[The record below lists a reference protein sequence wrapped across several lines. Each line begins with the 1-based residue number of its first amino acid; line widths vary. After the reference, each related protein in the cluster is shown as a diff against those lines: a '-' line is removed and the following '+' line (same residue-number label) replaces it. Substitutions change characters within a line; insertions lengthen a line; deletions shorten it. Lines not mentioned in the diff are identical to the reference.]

1 MLIQRIHQIP
11 DVAQAD
17 ILCPLRESGVKTA
30 ARMPKRADALM
41 PVLLHPGERLLQPL
55 IGIRLIQDGLD
66 PGAQRLIQGIRLES
80 LELDCQLLQA
90 VLAAAIRRA
99 RAGICSNTSQMNGCT
114 TYITAS
120 PMMPN
125 SSEFNRQTR
134 PLMLK
139 GRSE

>member
-66 PGAQRLIQGIRLES
+66 PGAQRLIQGIQLEA
-80 LELDCQLLQA
+80 LELDSQLLQA
-90 VLAAAIRRA
+90 VLHHAVIAVLPQDGMESMDIVPDEQYQQHGRRDQ
-99 RAGICSNTSQMNGCT
+99 AGQGGDLL
-114 TYITAS
+114 
-120 PMMPN
+120 
-125 SSEFNRQTR
+125 EHRR
-134 PLMLK
+134 
-139 GRSE
+139 